1 MTSTVYIAKTVYG
14 GDGLGR
20 LGDGRVVFVPGAWTG
35 EQVKAEIVE
44 ERRQFV
50 RARLVEV
57 VEPSPDRLSPPETA
71 VPGMVYASLSLA
83 GECAAKKAQ
92 LEETLSRAHLEAPA
106 VVVEDLSACPSSHYR
121 NKVVYHF
128 AEERGVWAIGYRE
141 EPSHRILDIKTD
153 PLACDEINAALPAIR
168 QNVLRLL
175 STGPKVVRLS
185 TAQKESLT
193 IRWTKKSGIKWWL
206 GDAPSD
212 LVLRET
218 TCDVDF
224 EVAADGFYQVNPA
237 VHEHLARA
245 VVDAYRRGGAP
256 DIVDLYCGVGVFG
269 LLMYR
274 AAPAPASL
282 VGVEASARAIAF
294 ARKNAAHLGAR
305 AATFFAGKTIQH
317 LKRLDLSPRTTLI
330 VDPPRGGFERG
341 VAEFLAAHPVGRLL
355 YVSCDPATLARDL
368 RTLAR
373 TYEIESVRLF
383 NLFPRTARFETL
395 AVLRPRLHEGDVK

>member
-20 LGDGRVVFVPGAWTG
+20 LGDGRVVFVSGAWAG

-57 VEPSPDRLSPPETA
+57 VEPSKDRLSPPDA
-71 VPGMVYASLSLA
+71 SVPGMVYASLSYA

-92 LEETLSRAHLEAPA
+92 LEEALSRAHLDAPSVEA
-106 VVVEDLSACPSSHYR
+106 VECSACPTAHYR

-128 AEERGVWAIGYRE
+128 AEEKGVWAIGYRE
-141 EPSHRILDIKTD
+141 EPSHRVIDIKSD

-175 STGPKVVRLS
+175 STGPKAVRLS
-185 TAQKESLT
+185 TAQKASLT
-193 IRWTKKSGIKWWL
+193 IRWTKKSGVKWWL
-206 GDAPSD
+206 GDAPQD

-245 VVDAYRRGGAP
+245 VVDEYRRGGAP
-256 DIVDLYCGVGVFG
+256 EVVDLYCGVGVFG
-269 LLMYR
+269 LLMRR
-274 AAPAPASL
+274 AVSADASL

-294 ARKNAAHLGAR
+294 ARKNAARLGVR
-305 AATFFAGKTIQH
+305 AATFFAGKTAAC
-317 LKRLDLSPRTTLI
+317 LKRLDLSARTTLV

-341 VAEFLAAHPVGRLL
+341 VAEFLAAHPVGQIL

-368 RTLAR
+368 RALAR
-373 TYEIESVRLF
+373 TYEIESVRLL
-383 NLFPRTARFETL
+383 NLFPRTARFETF
-395 AVLRPRLHEGDVK
+395 AVLRPRPRQGEAK